1 MVTTLPAILSTTT
14 TGRPVVLP
22 APVPSRLVSQSI
34 KHLNFCDT
42 VTFLFYF
49 HWAKTVATASRPTTA
64 SRSARQSYTPS
75 PFSCPTVHQS
85 PVPVAPAKVKTT
97 LLPES
102 VKHRTGDSKIDVLPI
117 RSVNSSGPIGK
128 PAPSRSARQ
137 SLLVQQPALPVPA
150 RPRNIRTRN
159 TVNDKSGGRM
169 TAHWL
174 LPQLNVS
181 SHNCSTTSAAVASH

>member
-14 TGRPVVLP
+14 TGRAVVLP

-34 KHLNFCDT
+34 KHRHFRDA

-49 HWAKTVATASRPTTA
+49 HWAKTVAYPSRPTTA

-75 PFSCPTVHQS
+75 PLSCPTVHQS
-85 PVPVAPAKVKTT
+85 PVPVAPAKVKNE

-102 VKHRTGDSKIDVLPI
+102 VKHRTGDSKIDVLTI

-128 PAPSRSARQ
+128 PAPSRSAAQ

-150 RPRNIRTRN
+150 RPRNNKTRH
-159 TVNDKSGGRM
+159 TVNDKSRGRM
-169 TAHWL
+169 TAHRL
-174 LPQLNVS
+174 LTQLNVS
-181 SHNCSTTSAAVASH
+181 SHNCSTTSAAVASP